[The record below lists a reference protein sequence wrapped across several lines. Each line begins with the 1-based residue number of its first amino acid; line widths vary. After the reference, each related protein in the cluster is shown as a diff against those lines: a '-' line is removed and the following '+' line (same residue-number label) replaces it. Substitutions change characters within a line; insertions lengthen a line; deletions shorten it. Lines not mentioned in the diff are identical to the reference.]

1 VGNPGISQ
9 SPYRAVVRYGAAD
22 TNQQHSSWSS
32 GSGGE
37 LQSSSIA
44 IGGGDPVFKPSQMS
58 TPSFSGFGGR
68 GLGGGIVLGGGMGM
82 GGGQVGRAAAAPPPS
97 FAAAP
102 RDGFGAA
109 MFGRKGGL

>member
-1 VGNPGISQ
+1 MGNPGISQ

-44 IGGGDPVFKPSQMS
+44 IGGDPVFKPSQMS

-102 RDGFGAA
+102 RDGFGVA